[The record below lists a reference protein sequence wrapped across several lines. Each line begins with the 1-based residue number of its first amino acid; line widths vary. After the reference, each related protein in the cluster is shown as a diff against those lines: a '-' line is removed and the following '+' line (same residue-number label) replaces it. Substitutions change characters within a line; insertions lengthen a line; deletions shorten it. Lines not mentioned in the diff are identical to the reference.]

1 MRKAILLVAAFFMIA
16 GITSC
21 SKNSSSNNTYTCTC
35 NFYLVT
41 GVYSRDTTE
50 SNTYPA
56 GTSQVDA
63 QKDCNNKQNTLQST
77 GTSTAK
83 CLLSD

>member
-1 MRKAILLVAAFFMIA
+1 MIA
-16 GITSC
+16 GVTSC
-21 SKNSSSNNTYTCTC
+21 TKTTSGNNIYTCSC

-41 GVYSRDTTE
+41 GVYSRDTIE
-50 SNTYPA
+50 STTYAA

-63 QKDCNNKQNTLQST
+63 QVACTNLQNTYLST
-77 GTSTAK
+77 GTSTAR